1 MVILRTWHIAMLIVL
16 ATLGAVFYPGGEPGL
31 TPALSILA
39 IDIFGLLVARHFF
52 QRLDVARKGATKK
65 RRTKKSG
72 WIPGAPETGESIEA
86 GQPKREIPISA
97 LPLGQSL
104 VHAVGMGFGVSAAIV
119 GAYVAY
125 Y

>member
-1 MVILRTWHIAMLIVL
+1 MVILRTWLIAMLIVL
-16 ATLGAVFYPGGEPGL
+16 ATIGAVFYPGGEPGL

-39 IDIFGLLVARHFF
+39 IDILGLLVARHFF
-52 QRLDVARKGATKK
+52 HRLDVARSGATKK
-65 RRTKKSG
+65 RPAKKSG
-72 WIPGAPETGESIEA
+72 SRPDAPESGEALEA
-86 GQPKREIPISA
+86 AQPKPEIPISA

>member
-52 QRLDVARKGATKK
+52 QRLDVARKGATK
-65 RRTKKSG
+65 SD
-72 WIPGAPETGESIEA
+72 APRNRGGSPVL
-86 GQPKREIPISA
+86 PKLA
-97 LPLGQSL
+97 K
-104 VHAVGMGFGVSAAIV
+104 A
-119 GAYVAY
+119 
-125 Y
+125 

>member
-1 MVILRTWHIAMLIVL
+1 MVIFRTWLIATLIVV
-16 ATLGAVFYPGGEPGL
+16 ATLWPVFYLGGDAGL

-65 RRTKKSG
+65 RRAKKSG
-72 WIPGAPETGESIEA
+72 SRPDAPESGEALEA
-86 GQPKREIPISA
+86 AQPKPEIPISA